1 MVNLMIVKVRGNN
14 RAFHIV
20 CGVLYRGK
28 GIDVLSMRKH
38 HNASGMLPCGSSDS
52 GQTLH
57 KAVNLCISL
66 LLSSFFVVI
75 LNHAVGGL
83 FGERTDGPGL
93 KGIFLTENR
102 SGVGMRFRLV
112 LSREV

>member
-14 RAFHIV
+14 RAFHII

-28 GIDVLSMRKH
+28 GIDVLSMRKN

-52 GQTLH
+52 GQALH
-57 KAVNLCISL
+57 KAINLRISL

-93 KGIFLTENR
+93 KGIFLTENC
-102 SGVGMRFRLV
+102 SGVSMCFSLILTG
-112 LSREV
+112 EV

>member
-14 RAFHIV
+14 RAFHII

-28 GIDVLSMRKH
+28 GIDVLSVGKH
-38 HNASGMLPCGSSDS
+38 NNAAWMLPCSSPDS
-52 GQTLH
+52 GQALH
-57 KAVNLCISL
+57 KAINLRISL
-66 LLSSFFVVI
+66 LFSSFFVVI

-93 KGIFLTENR
+93 KGIFLAENR
-102 SGVGMRFRLV
+102 SGVGMRLRLIF
-112 LSREV
+112 S